1 MKLIFNLCLLLA
13 ICSGAYA
20 QNLIYNQGGT
30 SAKNY
35 YEEIPY
41 QAINGK
47 MFVQVELNGKKHKF
61 LFDTGAPVAISPGLV
76 AELKARFIDED
87 TLSDVNGVTDTMGV
101 VQIPKIKIGSIQFN
115 HIPAITFFPDF
126 YKCWNIDGVIGS
138 NILRNSIVSID
149 GTRHII
155 ILTDQLEKLKL
166 NNSYSS
172 EMVTNT
178 SYQSNPIIKV
188 VLKDDITLNLGFDTG
203 DNEFLRISEDMI
215 SQLPDSGAY
224 QTLAKGYGA
233 NTIGGLGLQQSA
245 EKYLLRFPE
254 MKIGNSLFN
263 NIIIETNKSG
273 TSAIGSKIL
282 KYGIVTLD
290 FIHCRFYFNS
300 AKKKNE
306 VKEKQWPFVPTVIN
320 DRLAIG
326 VVWDKY
332 KNEVKPGQQIVAI
345 DDVDYSRVT
354 LCDMLNR
361 SHILAG
367 KETANI
373 TVKDDQGNLQKIQ
386 ISKVE
391 Y

>member
-1 MKLIFNLCLLLA
+1 MKLIFNLYLLLA

-20 QNLIYNQGGT
+20 QNLTYNQGGT

-41 QAINGK
+41 QTINGK
-47 MFVQVELNGKKHKF
+47 MFIQVELNSKKHKF
-61 LFDTGAPVAISPGLV
+61 LFDTGAPVAIGPELV
-76 AELKARFIDED
+76 TELKARFLDED

-115 HIPAITFFPDF
+115 HIPAIPAITFFPDF

-149 GTRHII
+149 GIRHVI

-166 NNSYSS
+166 NDSYSS

-188 VLKDDITLNLGFDTG
+188 VLKDNITLNLGFDTG
-203 DNEFLRISEDMI
+203 DNEFLRISEDI
-215 SQLPDSGAY
+215 INQLPDSGVY

-263 NIIIETNKSG
+263 NIIVETNKSG
-273 TSAIGSKIL
+273 TSAIGSKII
-282 KYGIVTLD
+282 K
-290 FIHCRFYFNS
+290 
-300 AKKKNE
+300 
-306 VKEKQWPFVPTVIN
+306 
-320 DRLAIG
+320 
-326 VVWDKY
+326 
-332 KNEVKPGQQIVAI
+332 
-345 DDVDYSRVT
+345 
-354 LCDMLNR
+354 
-361 SHILAG
+361 
-367 KETANI
+367 
-373 TVKDDQGNLQKIQ
+373 
-386 ISKVE
+386 
-391 Y
+391 

>member
-1 MKLIFNLCLLLA
+1 MKFIFNLCLLFA
-13 ICSGAYA
+13 ICSGANA
-20 QNLIYNQGGT
+20 QDFTYNQGGT
-30 SAKNY
+30 AAKNY
-35 YEEIPY
+35 YQEIPY
-41 QAINGK
+41 QTINGK
-47 MFVQVELNGKKHKF
+47 MFIQAELNGKKHKF
-61 LFDTGAPVAISPGLV
+61 LFDTGAPVAISPEL
-76 AELKARFIDED
+76 ATELKAHFLDED

-126 YKCWNIDGVIGS
+126 YKCWNIKGVIGS

-149 GTRHII
+149 ELRHVI

-166 NNSYSS
+166 NDSYSS
-172 EMVTNT
+172 ELVTNT

-188 VLKDDITLNLGFDTG
+188 LLKDNITLNLGFDTG
-203 DNEFLRISEDMI
+203 DNEFLRISEDII
-215 SQLPDSGAY
+215 SQLPDSGIY
-224 QTLAKGYGA
+224 QVLAKGYGA

-245 EKYLLRFPE
+245 EKYLLRFSE
-254 MKIGNSLFN
+254 MKIGNSLFSN
-263 NIIIETNKSG
+263 VIVETNKSG

-290 FIHCRFYFNS
+290 FIHSRFYFNS
-300 AKKKNE
+300 TKKNNE
-306 VKEKQWPFVPTVIN
+306 VKERQWPFVPTVIN

-332 KNEVKPGQQIVAI
+332 KNEVKPGEQIIAI
-345 DDVDYSRVT
+345 DGTDYSKVT

-361 SHILAG
+361 PHILAG
-367 KETANI
+367 KESADI
-373 TVKDDQGNLQKIQ
+373 TVKDEQGNLQKIQ
-386 ISKVE
+386 ISKVD

>member
-13 ICSGAYA
+13 FCLRANA
-20 QNLIYNQGGT
+20 QEFTYNQGGT

-41 QAINGK
+41 QTINGK
-47 MFVQVELNGKKHKF
+47 MFIQVELHGKKHKF
-61 LFDTGAPVAISPGLV
+61 LFDTGAPVAISPQLV
-76 AELKARFIDED
+76 TLLKAKFLDED

-101 VQIPKIKIGSIQFN
+101 VQIPQIKIGKVRFD
-115 HIPAITFFPDF
+115 HIPAITLFPDF
-126 YKCWNIDGVIGS
+126 YRCWGIDGVIGS

-149 GTRHII
+149 GKKQVI

-166 NNSYSS
+166 NDSYSS
-172 EMVTNT
+172 QMITNT
-178 SYQSNPIIKV
+178 SYQSNPIIKIQ
-188 VLKDDITLNLGFDTG
+188 LKDNITVDLGFDTG
-203 DNEFLRISEDMI
+203 DNEFLRISEELV
-215 SQLPDSGAY
+215 SQLPDSGVY
-224 QTLAKGYGA
+224 EILAKGYGA

-245 EKYLLRFPE
+245 EKYLLRLPQI
-254 MKIGNSLFN
+254 KIGNGLFN
-263 NIIIETNKSG
+263 NTIMETNKSG

-282 KYGIVTLD
+282 LYGIVTLD
-290 FIHCRFYFNS
+290 FIHSKFYFNS
-300 AKKKNE
+300 IKKDNE
-306 VKEKQWPFVPTVIN
+306 VREKQWPFVPTVIN

-332 KNEVKPGQQIVAI
+332 KNEVKPGQRIMAI
-345 DDVDYSRVT
+345 DDVDYSNVT

-361 SHILAG
+361 PHILAG

-373 TVKDDQGNLQKIQ
+373 TVKDEQGNLQKIQ
-386 ISKVE
+386 ISKLH